1 MLLDMDSILGAS
13 FGEGENNI
21 RVSFKKTVSIKPYE
35 TEVVELEST
44 LKMPKELTGAERVF
58 LAALLQVQLEYEAYV
73 GLLCKGQISQED
85 FDDRKGKL
93 INEVSIIK
101 RKAETVLGKSLDEYF
116 TFGR

>member
-1 MLLDMDSILGAS
+1 MPLNMESILGAS

-44 LKMPKELTGAERVF
+44 LKMNKELTGAERVL

-73 GLLCKGQISQED
+73 GFLCKGQISQDE
-85 FDDRKGKL
+85 FDARKAQL
-93 INEVSIIK
+93 EHEANIIK
-101 RKAETVLGKSLDEYF
+101 MKAESVLQKSLDEYF